1 MSAEE
6 IKLKPCPFCGA
17 EAKIKHGFPG
27 QQQKGMRQAVVQCKS
42 CGCRTVTFKQLAY
55 ERWSDVD
62 EQAAEAWNRRT
73 GEQAVLNAEKNNE

>member
-6 IKLKPCPFCGA
+6 IKLKPCPFCGV
-17 EAKIKHGFPG
+17 EAKIKHAFPG
-27 QQQKGMRQAVVQCKS
+27 QQQKRMRQAVVQCKS
-42 CGCRTVTFKQLAY
+42 CGCRTVTLRQLAY

-62 EQAAEAWNRRT
+62 EQAAEAWNRRA